1 MFSRKDN
8 LREHLRAHAGQ
19 PKKKKVF
26 VCQYCNKQFQGSAL
40 LAVHQRTH
48 TGERPYPCDIC
59 PKRFPSSGAMKKHR
73 RKHTG
78 ERPYE
83 CPQVYKKKKTIAL
96 CSNFSNFSVTIVLLQ
111 KKP

>member
-8 LREHLRAHAGQ
+8 LRDHLRAHAGQ

-26 VCQYCNKQFQGSAL
+26 VCQYCNKEFQGSAL

-48 TGERPYPCDIC
+48 TGERPYPCDMC

-83 CPQVYKKKKTIAL
+83 CSEVK
-96 CSNFSNFSVTIVLLQ
+96 
-111 KKP
+111 